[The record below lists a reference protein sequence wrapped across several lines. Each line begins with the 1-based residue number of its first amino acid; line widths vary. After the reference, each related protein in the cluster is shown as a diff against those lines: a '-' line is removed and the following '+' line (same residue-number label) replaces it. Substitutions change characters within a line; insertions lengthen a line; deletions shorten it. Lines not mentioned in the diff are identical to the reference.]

1 MKRKMLSVLLCAAMM
16 GTTLAGATSVLAADD
31 KDSDSKWEYKEAT
44 LTFLIDPDTASS
56 GYQAVFDL
64 CEKET
69 GIHIE
74 TELRASGGDGDN
86 QVKTRLA
93 SGEMTDLCGYNS
105 GAKLNE
111 LDPESN
117 FIDIS
122 GEEWASR
129 LDDTFASAVSAGSD
143 SAVYGVPLTATNLGC
158 ILYNKDLYEKY
169 DLEVPDTWE
178 DFLKNCDTLKD
189 AGETELSDLLE
200 IPGQFRFHTLEI
212 TIMYL
217 QQSRISQRNSKLVKL
232 NMLQQRLVLRA
243 SRNSLTF
250 SHTLT
255 RITQQLHTQMHAISL

>member
-158 ILYNKDLYEKY
+158 ILYNKDLYEQY

-178 DFLKNCDTLKD
+178 DFLKNCDTLKE
-189 AGETELSDLLE
+189 AGETAVIGSLGDSW
-200 IPGQFRFHTLEI
+200 
-212 TIMYL
+212 TILVPYL
-217 QQSRISQRNSKLVKL
+217 GVHYN
-232 NMLQQRLVLRA
+232 VLA
-243 SRNSLTF
+243 V
-250 SHTLT
+250 
-255 RITQQLHTQMHAISL
+255 